1 MPPFW
6 LHHVTASSAVSV
18 SVSVW
23 SASVEGARRDR
34 LETLPLPWELS
45 CPKLTPTP
53 PGPPYCTYG
62 LRVPAFSYCRE
73 CTRGAGQLAPPT
85 SPCTVRTGY
94 THQLWAYRNH
104 PRTVWCHSRSWP
116 AEKRLLAATQFVRQ
130 VWRELHGGDSGA
142 AAAALRAHAESR
154 FEPLRLRPLAAQ
166 EGLLAPERQH
176 SASHG
181 SAAWRRGLPPEVG
194 ACADA
199 AAATAATRAEVHEHV
214 ARGVGALADAL
225 RNVSADAG
233 VREITAANYLELLG
247 AFVVGAEHTHAFV
260 RDCCLGGWAPAQGGT
275 GGSGWLEP

>member
-1 MPPFW
+1 M
-6 LHHVTASSAVSV
+6 
-18 SVSVW
+18 
-23 SASVEGARRDR
+23 
-34 LETLPLPWELS
+34 
-45 CPKLTPTP
+45 
-53 PGPPYCTYG
+53 
-62 LRVPAFSYCRE
+62 
-73 CTRGAGQLAPPT
+73 
-85 SPCTVRTGY
+85 
-94 THQLWAYRNH
+94 
-104 PRTVWCHSRSWP
+104 WCHSRSWP